1 VVTGGKEQHAFST
14 SAIVCL
20 CVGLVD
26 GIYDLTLMK
35 LEGCSVF
42 KVAGD
47 DLVFEDFNVHW
58 SRNICHRRNPDI
70 FIASCSD
77 EAWRGRVKR

>member
-1 VVTGGKEQHAFST
+1 MY
-14 SAIVCL
+14 L

-26 GIYDLTLMK
+26 EIYDLMLMK

-42 KVAGD
+42 KVVGD
-47 DLVFEDFNVHW
+47 DLVFEDSNVHR